1 MFLARLCQNIRNY
14 HVRILHFPTDVR
26 QLLFL
31 AIGLPVRSRAGFDA
45 GCSPG
50 PEHVDLE
57 IRCVVGL
64 MSGVAVDHRRG
75 RNLPAACE
83 LSGQVILRRPSF
95 RLSECA
101 EECRMR
107 IPRGCD
113 WTMFKGCDGSFFF
126 QPPLFLLSFFLF
138 SLPLLPCGIF
148 LLACSPVLFVL
159 SLLLPLPLFREPR
172 ILRTRTP
179 RRVASRVRKYFENLK
194 LACDLWGIVHR

>member
-1 MFLARLCQNIRNY
+1 MFLVRLCQNIRNY

-45 GCSPG
+45 GCSPR

-75 RNLPAACE
+75 RNLPATCE

-95 RLSECA
+95 WLSECA

-107 IPRGCD
+107 ISVVVIGLCLH
-113 WTMFKGCDGSFFF
+113 KGYDGSFFF

-138 SLPLLPCGIF
+138 SLPLLPCGVF
-148 LLACSPVLFVL
+148 SLASSPALLSCLF
-159 SLLLPLPLFREPR
+159 SFFHFHF
-172 ILRTRTP
+172 
-179 RRVASRVRKYFENLK
+179 FES
-194 LACDLWGIVHR
+194 HE